1 MELILARCG
10 PDPALFGDVQSLSE
24 ADQARLL
31 DNVPHTSGSFAEP
44 LSDGRLAIGR
54 RDGVRCTWWLTPTD
68 LLLEPAHALWLE
80 PALFQPDGDGTVP
93 NSLDAV
99 ALWNSLPPE
108 WPWASVLAGIVEA
121 VRLRETVCVRA
132 PAEHQLALAV
142 LAAWL
147 LGRTPERA
155 DGKREPWSMAVGHR
169 TRSADVAFGPGAATR
184 VIDPGNPPA
193 VGDPVAI
200 HVRDRLA
207 SELAAFDVNGGIHRA
222 WVDARSRL
230 GRGEQLAMLLGAQGT
245 LEDLGEG
252 LVLHTISTSDPRPW
266 LALKRRPAVMREA
279 AVTRLLSTAS
289 RVRATTELVQAID
302 GIYPRGAP
310 LAPWCAALLEWLRR
324 APEPEGLLE
333 VFSNALLDWPRG
345 SAAATRASMW
355 TEAIRVLVSRN
366 RADLARVALHG
377 DVAKRLIFEGS
388 GVAVAT
394 MWATLP
400 TEHRTEEEL
409 EELIAA
415 FGQAP
420 EGDAAVAQLFRHL
433 TTNVADV
440 KVLFDLWFAY
450 RGAPSC
456 RFADRLR
463 VAVWDTRHRQRWMR
477 HAASYFGDEPVLA
490 LIAEASPSDPV
501 WVEFEAAT
509 SEDLTLLARFR
520 RLRLLLDGRV
530 ALVPVARGLLPD
542 ALPQARF
549 PDPELAAVA
558 SSFLDV
564 PGASVIWAWL
574 AVASAPPGAYPD
586 AMIDGTVV
594 DLCAHPPGAGERLL
608 ALQIVERLA
617 LGTHWNPLDHAR
629 WMVRFG
635 LAPDGDHTGFQDHMA
650 ARLVRAL
657 GQRNDGSAHLAAA
670 VGQLLELDPSHPVVQ
685 SLFLRWLPSVW
696 TEVPP
701 EFVASVEAIGVP
713 PALQAA
719 WNALAHR

>member
-10 PDPALFGDVQSLSE
+10 PDPALFGDVQSLDE
-24 ADQARLL
+24 ADRARLL
-31 DNVPHTSGSFAEP
+31 DAVPHTSGLFAEP

-54 RDGVRCTWWLTPTD
+54 RDGVRCTWWLTPHD

-80 PALFQPDGDGTVP
+80 PALFEPDGDGTLP
-93 NSLDAV
+93 HTLDAP
-99 ALWNSLPPE
+99 ALWASLPSRT
-108 WPWASVLAGIVEA
+108 PWAAVIAGVVEA
-121 VRLRETVCVRA
+121 VRQRESVSVRA
-132 PAEHQLALAV
+132 PVEHQLALAILV
-142 LAAWL
+142 AWL
-147 LGRTPERA
+147 LGRCPERA
-155 DGKREPWSMAVGHR
+155 DGERVPFSMAVGHT
-169 TRSADVAFGPGAATR
+169 TRLADVCFGPSEAVR
-184 VIDPGNPPA
+184 VIDPQRPPE
-193 VGDPVAI
+193 VSDPVAI
-200 HVRDRLA
+200 HVRDRLTT
-207 SELAAFDVNGGIHRA
+207 ELPAFEVNGGIHRA

-245 LEDLGEG
+245 LDDLAEG
-252 LVLHTISTSDPRPW
+252 LVLHTLSTSDPRPW

-279 AVTRLLSTAS
+279 AVTRLLQAS
-289 RVRATTELVQAID
+289 SRIHATTELVQAID
-302 GIYPRGAP
+302 SIYPRGAP

-333 VFSNALLDWPRG
+333 VFSNALLDWPQG

-355 TEAIRVLVSRN
+355 TEAVRVLVSRN
-366 RADLARVALHG
+366 RGDLARQALRG

-388 GVAVAT
+388 GIAVAT
-394 MWATLP
+394 MWASLP
-400 TEHRTEEEL
+400 REQRNEDEL
-409 EELIAA
+409 EELISA
-415 FGQAP
+415 FAQAP

-433 TTNVADV
+433 VTDVADI

-450 RGAPSC
+450 RGVPSC
-456 RFADRLR
+456 RFGDRLR
-463 VAVWDTRHRQRWMR
+463 AAAWGTRHRQRWMR

-509 SEDLTLLARFR
+509 SEDLTVLARFR
-520 RLRLLLDGRV
+520 RLRLLLEGRV

-542 ALPQARF
+542 ALPHCRF
-549 PDPELAAVA
+549 PDAELAAVA

-617 LGTHWNPLDHAR
+617 LGTAWTPLDHAR

-635 LAPDGDHTGFQDHMA
+635 LAPDGDHTGFQDHMG

-657 GQRNDGSAHLAAA
+657 GQRNENSAHLAAV
-670 VGQLLELDPSHPVVQ
+670 VGEMLQLDPGHPVLQ

-696 TEVPP
+696 TEVPTA
-701 EFVASVEAIGVP
+701 FVEAVEAHGIP
-713 PALQAA
+713 PVLQAA
-719 WNALAHR
+719 WRAFAHR